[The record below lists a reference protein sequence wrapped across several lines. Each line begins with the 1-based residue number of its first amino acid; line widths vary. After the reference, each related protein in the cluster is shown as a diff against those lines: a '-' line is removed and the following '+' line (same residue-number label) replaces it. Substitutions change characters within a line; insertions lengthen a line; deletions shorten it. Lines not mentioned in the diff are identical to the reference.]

1 MRYGPLSKT
10 NESMNV
16 FYRYIR
22 WRRNIRLSF
31 ENDALKLAFAR
42 SVLLLTLITLIHV
55 LLMVAFERFNWQDAL
70 WLTLTT
76 LSTTGYGDISAT
88 TPEGKIATTVLLYM
102 GGIFVLAK
110 AAGDYFE
117 YRANIRL
124 KKMQGF
130 WEWKMSDHLLI
141 INSPAEQAEH
151 FFTRLVEHLNI
162 SGVQSHSVQILTTQF
177 PEGLPS
183 QLSRM
188 SGIAHYTGSGTVPM
202 DLISANVQQARYIV
216 ILATEA
222 NNRVSDSQT
231 FDVLHRLQALDLK
244 SDTVILAECVD
255 DDNRQRFRQAGAN
268 IIIRPIRAYPEMLIR
283 TLQAP
288 GSEQIIENLFSS
300 LGDVYLRFEVN
311 INQVL
316 WKEIVCQLI
325 QHDLGTAVAY
335 INPETGLCETN
346 PPANKIISTQSLFV
360 MSNDNPPS
368 SIAIQHVLADFAKP
382 IEELEAV

>member
-162 SGVQSHSVQILTTQF
+162 SGVQSHSVQIL
-177 PEGLPS
+177 
-183 QLSRM
+183 
-188 SGIAHYTGSGTVPM
+188 
-202 DLISANVQQARYIV
+202 
-216 ILATEA
+216 
-222 NNRVSDSQT
+222 
-231 FDVLHRLQALDLK
+231 
-244 SDTVILAECVD
+244 
-255 DDNRQRFRQAGAN
+255 
-268 IIIRPIRAYPEMLIR
+268 
-283 TLQAP
+283 
-288 GSEQIIENLFSS
+288 
-300 LGDVYLRFEVN
+300 
-311 INQVL
+311 
-316 WKEIVCQLI
+316 
-325 QHDLGTAVAY
+325 
-335 INPETGLCETN
+335 
-346 PPANKIISTQSLFV
+346 
-360 MSNDNPPS
+360 
-368 SIAIQHVLADFAKP
+368 
-382 IEELEAV
+382 